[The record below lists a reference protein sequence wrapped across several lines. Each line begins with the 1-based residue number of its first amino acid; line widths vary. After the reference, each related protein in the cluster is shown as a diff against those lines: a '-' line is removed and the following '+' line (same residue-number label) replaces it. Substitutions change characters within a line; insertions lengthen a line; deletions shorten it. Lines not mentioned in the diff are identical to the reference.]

1 MAVARLT
8 SKGQVTIPK
17 VVRDHLGLRTG
28 DRVEFAV
35 QEDGSVRLRKRSVD
49 ILDIFGMIKT
59 DRHVTIEEMNEAIA
73 RGWAGQVKF
82 D

>member
-1 MAVARLT
+1 MAIATLT

-17 VVRDHLGLRTG
+17 SVRESLRLRTG

-35 QEDGSVRLRKRSVD
+35 QDDGTVRLRKRSVS
-49 ILDIFGMIKT
+49 ILDLIGMIRT

-73 RGWAGQVKF
+73 RGWAGQVKSE
-82 D
+82 